1 MHAGGTPLSV
11 YLLPLRMKKE
21 VYVGTRV
28 IFFTCVNLIKLPF
41 YLNLSIITLESFKQ
55 SMMLFPLAVLGI
67 GIGYQIIKIIEENLF
82 YNVLYILI
90 FVSSSEL
97 ILDYFL

>member
-1 MHAGGTPLSV
+1 
-11 YLLPLRMKKE
+11 
-21 VYVGTRV
+21 
-28 IFFTCVNLIKLPF
+28 
-41 YLNLSIITLESFKQ
+41 
-55 SMMLFPLAVLGI
+55 MMLFPLAVLGI

-97 ILDYFL
+97 ILDYFI

>member
-1 MHAGGTPLSV
+1 
-11 YLLPLRMKKE
+11 
-21 VYVGTRV
+21 
-28 IFFTCVNLIKLPF
+28 LIKLPF

-97 ILDYFL
+97 ILDYFI